1 MKGSK
6 NSVWQTI
13 GGVLAGLLILALLV
27 CAGYG
32 IYSAVDKYVL
42 TDTEQSQEEQEQE
55 QTPETDGET
64 EQEQTPETDGE
75 TEQGTD
81 DGNDDVT
88 VTALQNYEAEIE
100 ELAA

>member
-1 MKGSK
+1 MSVKGSK

-64 EQEQTPETDGE
+64 EQ
-75 TEQGTD
+75 GTD